1 MTQDCQT
8 IIDFLGCDYELF
20 ENEPDGAKI
29 CIRHEELWEQG
40 LREGFT
46 PLLILVSDVLAEAM
60 ELSFEDADLEAD
72 AENAAALREDILQ
85 KAEAVDTD
93 AFLSAR
99 LLEYTEMHEG
109 DDITGEFEDQE
120 PVNFLLSINA
130 KNDIPEIILAKIPT
144 ANPWELPAWI
154 PMGGFNDCPSPAE
167 QVAVFRSWHE
177 RCGAVP
183 DLVSY
188 DVWEMELRGKE
199 PVTDNAG
206 AEALAKEQFAFCY
219 DLVMQAFGQ
228 AFCGIRGLASR
239 LKGSSTWYFWWD

>member
-1 MTQDCQT
+1 MTQDCKT

-29 CIRHEELWEQG
+29 CVRHEELWEVGQS
-40 LREGFT
+40 EGFT

-60 ELSFEDADLEAD
+60 ELSFEDADLEAG
-72 AENAAALREDILQ
+72 AENAAALREDILK
-85 KAEAVDTD
+85 KAEAVDAD

-99 LLEYTEMHEG
+99 LTEYTEMQED
-109 DDITGEFEDQE
+109 DDIPEEFEDQE
-120 PVNFLLSINA
+120 PVNCLISLHA

-144 ANPWELPAWI
+144 ANPWELPAWV

-167 QVAVFRSWHE
+167 QVAVFRRWHE
-177 RCGAVP
+177 RYGAVP

-199 PVTDNAG
+199 PVKDSAG
-206 AEALAKEQFAFCY
+206 AEVLAKEQFAFCC
-219 DLVMQAFGQ
+219 DIVTQGCENIQ
-228 AFCGIRGLASR
+228 NLASG
-239 LKGSSTWYFWWD
+239 LKGSSVWYFWWD